1 MGVMADKDYPQMVE
15 ELLPLALDFV
25 TVTVDSE
32 RALQG
37 DQLAAWIK
45 GQGVPARSLQRV
57 NEVLRLPVPGAKT
70 IALGS
75 LYFIGE
81 LRALWQQGG

>member
-1 MGVMADKDYPQMVE
+1 MIE
-15 ELLPLALDFV
+15 ELLPLAVDFV
-25 TVTVDSE
+25 TVTPESE

-37 DQLAAWIK
+37 EALAAEIRER
-45 GQGVPARSLQRV
+45 GIPAKCLADIA
-57 NEVLRLPVPGAKT
+57 EIPGNLSGKEKN

-81 LRALWQQGG
+81 LRAMWKEQNL